1 MENPKKR
8 TGLWLSE
15 LTVFYDKAIKKYEV
29 DIVSPTGGEVPLDPR
44 SKLTAL
50 LRKKTRKYLKD
61 PAFRNKLQH
70 SLSPEEIKS
79 DEYHAIYFAGGHGTM
94 WDFPDSTYLQRITRE
109 IYENK
114 GVVSAICHGPSA
126 LINVKL
132 SNGKYLI
139 EDKTLTSFSYK
150 EERLLMLHKQIPFV
164 LQSKLEKRGANYKQ
178 SLLPF
183 TSFVK
188 QDGRLVTGQNPQS
201 VRKTTKK
208 TLKLLK
214 KTYK

>member
-94 WDFPDSTYLQRITRE
+94 WTFLIRHICSESQEKFTKTKELSQR
-109 IYENK
+109 
-114 GVVSAICHGPSA
+114 SATVQVP
-126 LINVKL
+126 
-132 SNGKYLI
+132 
-139 EDKTLTSFSYK
+139 
-150 EERLLMLHKQIPFV
+150 
-164 LQSKLEKRGANYKQ
+164 
-178 SLLPF
+178 
-183 TSFVK
+183 
-188 QDGRLVTGQNPQS
+188 
-201 VRKTTKK
+201 
-208 TLKLLK
+208 
-214 KTYK
+214 